1 MKYLLMDI
9 AIVLAAAGGV
19 FGLCSLIA
27 ATLDLIF
34 KGDWMVPIITAVTAG
49 WLLACAAAAYFLSNG
64 SI

>member
-1 MKYLLMDI
+1 MKYLLIDI

-34 KGDWMVPIITAVTAG
+34 KGDWVVPIVAGVTAG
-49 WLLACAAAAYFLSNG
+49 WLLGVAAAAYFLSMLF
-64 SI
+64 